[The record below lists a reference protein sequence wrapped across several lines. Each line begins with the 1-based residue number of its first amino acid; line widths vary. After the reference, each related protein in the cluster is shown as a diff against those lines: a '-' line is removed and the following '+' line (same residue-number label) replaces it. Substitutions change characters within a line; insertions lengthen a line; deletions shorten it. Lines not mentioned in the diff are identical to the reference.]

1 MVGFLCRTDP
11 GSRGRIASYEISEKG
26 LPVKSLPPGRGI
38 ISLHLHWG

>member
-26 LPVKSLPPGRGI
+26 LACLSSPYPQGAE
-38 ISLHLHWG
+38 